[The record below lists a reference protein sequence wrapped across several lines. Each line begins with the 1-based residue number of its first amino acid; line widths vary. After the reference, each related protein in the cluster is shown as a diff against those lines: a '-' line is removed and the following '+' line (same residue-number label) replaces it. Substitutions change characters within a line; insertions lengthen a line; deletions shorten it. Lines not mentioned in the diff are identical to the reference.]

1 MPPATVGGNSICSPA
16 RNEGDIES
24 HQYGVL
30 VKVVIE
36 RTMYYNAETIDKS
49 GRSEADTM
57 ENSSER
63 MAGRGRQ
70 LVCCL
75 GSETWYHKLAR

>member
-49 GRSEADTM
+49 GRSEADIM
-57 ENSSER
+57 
-63 MAGRGRQ
+63 
-70 LVCCL
+70 
-75 GSETWYHKLAR
+75 